1 MKTAVIC
8 AGGPADELADF
19 ATLKNNDEIIFIGA
33 DKGAIYLIESGILPD
48 VAIGDFD
55 SLSPEEFSK
64 LKNQVASVKVAPAEK
79 NETDTDLAIDESL
92 TFEPDHIVL
101 TGVTGGRLDHF
112 MAVLNSV
119 YRFQTDNPSIQF
131 TIRNKWNEMKLLTPG
146 ITKLT
151 KDRQF
156 PYVSFFAFQGSVEH
170 VTLAGMKYN
179 VGDETIE
186 MGISR
191 FTSNEVLDEQGSISF
206 TSGICLLIRSS
217 DQ

>member
-119 YRFQTDNPSIQF
+119 YRFQTDNASIQF

-146 ITKLT
+146 VTKLT
-151 KDRQF
+151 KDQQF
-156 PYVSFFAFQGSVEH
+156 PFVSFLPFKEAWN
-170 VTLAGMKYN
+170 T
-179 VGDETIE
+179 
-186 MGISR
+186 
-191 FTSNEVLDEQGSISF
+191 
-206 TSGICLLIRSS
+206 
-217 DQ
+217 

>member
-92 TFEPDHIVL
+92 NFEPDHIVL

-146 ITKLT
+146 VTKLT
-151 KDRQF
+151 KDQQF
-156 PYVSFFAFQGSVEH
+156 PFVSFFAFQGSVKH

-179 VGDETIE
+179 VSDETIE

>member
-146 ITKLT
+146 VTKLT
-151 KDRQF
+151 KDQQF
-156 PYVSFFAFQGSVEH
+156 PFVSFFAFQGSVEH